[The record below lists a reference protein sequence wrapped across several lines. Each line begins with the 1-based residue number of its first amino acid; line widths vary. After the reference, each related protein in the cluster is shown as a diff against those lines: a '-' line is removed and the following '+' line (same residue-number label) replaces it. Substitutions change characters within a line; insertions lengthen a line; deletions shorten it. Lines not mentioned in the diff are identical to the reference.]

1 METDTSEESRKN
13 HMAYYKSLNRTISEI
28 RREMGS
34 ENDPTIKNHL
44 EGRVDAM
51 EQDLDR
57 IRKMFPDVTRRNGMR
72 NDDAPSPLRC
82 MCETQDAVL

>member
-1 METDTSEESRKN
+1 MKTDTSEESRKN

-57 IRKMFPDVTRRNGMR
+57 IRKMFPDVTREEW
-72 NDDAPSPLRC
+72 DAK
-82 MCETQDAVL
+82 